1 MFPVDLA
8 GFLDLIGQHGNAAY
22 TFLAVYS
29 MANSL
34 LLALF
39 AGYAAQAGALGFE
52 QAVLAC
58 WVGTFMG
65 DVVRFWVGRR
75 FGTRWLRWSARLQR
89 AVETAARLAERHHV
103 WMILIH
109 RYPRIIRNV
118 AGFAYGASSLR
129 WPRFLVLNFVAA
141 GVWSV
146 AAVSTGYAFGFAS
159 EKTMND
165 ALSGFGIAMLVAF
178 VALTWFL
185 TRRLERVIDDA
196 PRHNRGGDR

>member
-1 MFPVDLA
+1 MFPGDLA
-8 GFLDLIGQHGNAAY
+8 SFLDLIRQHGAVAY
-22 TFLAVYS
+22 GFLAVYS

-34 LLALF
+34 LLVLF
-39 AGYAAQAGALGFE
+39 AGYAAQAGALGVE
-52 QAVLAC
+52 YAIAAC
-58 WVGTFMG
+58 WAGTFMG

-75 FGTRWLRWSARLQR
+75 FGTRWLGWFPRLQR

-118 AGFAYGASSLR
+118 AGFAYGASSLG

-141 GVWSV
+141 GLWSV
-146 AAVSTGYAFGFAS
+146 AAVSAGYGFGYVS

-178 VALTWFL
+178 LALSWVL
-185 TRRLERVIDDA
+185 TRRLGRALERS
-196 PRHNRGGDR
+196 